1 MNHSFSQL
9 EAKWLNSICHF
20 LRSVY
25 KNTHL
30 PSHDISHHIRVWVN
44 CKNLMVQPG
53 IYPDINPEISAEQLL
68 IASLFHDTGLTIDN
82 SEKHGFMSVDICK
95 EFFRQNSNLQ
105 IDDLDRVIFAIEHH
119 DDKSTQV
126 NGFKNI
132 SPALQLTRLLSTADD
147 LDAFGIIGV
156 YRYIEIYSIRGF
168 ELEAIPQKVL
178 PNMANRFENFRK
190 LINDNSDFTQY
201 HTKRYQEADCFFKNL
216 DYELNNKT
224 INLGNHT
231 YFARSIIRNIIEK
244 GYSIEQ
250 NIDNEISMLQ
260 QGLILD
266 WFKQLKNEIEL
277 PDIAI
282 L

>member
-1 MNHSFSQL
+1 
-9 EAKWLNSICHF
+9 
-20 LRSVY
+20 
-25 KNTHL
+25 
-30 PSHDISHHIRVWVN
+30 
-44 CKNLMVQPG
+44 MVQPSV
-53 IYPDINPEISAEQLL
+53 YPDINPAINVEQLL
-68 IASLFHDTGLTIDN
+68 VASLFHDTGLTIDN
-82 SEKHGFMSVDICK
+82 SEKHGFMSLEICK
-95 EFFRQNSNLQ
+95 EFFNQNPNLQ
-105 IDDLDRVIFAIEHH
+105 IDNLAMVNFAIEHH
-119 DDKSTQV
+119 DDKSIRV
-126 NGFKNI
+126 NGFKNV

-156 YRYIEIYSIRGF
+156 YRFIEIYSIRGNA
-168 ELEAIPQKVL
+168 LEAIPQMVL

-201 HTKRYQEADCFFKNL
+201 HTKRYHDAVCFFKNL

-260 QGLILD
+260 QGPILD
-266 WFKQLKNEIEL
+266 WFKQLKNEIE
-277 PDIAI
+277 
-282 L
+282 